1 MNDLKNSA
9 FSIKKIRNVFTPYL
23 FVLPAFLIYGTLV
36 FYPILYSM
44 VLSLYKWD
52 GISAIKEFV
61 GIQNY
66 VYILTKDPVF
76 YLALVNN
83 LKWTIASII
92 IPVTLGLFFALIFNS
107 NKKGF
112 SVFRGA
118 IYFPA
123 TLSLV
128 MIGNIWVWVYD
139 PNLGLISN
147 LTSKITSGSV
157 DFNWLSN
164 PSHALYYVVI
174 AASWGYA
181 GTCMLMFMAGLQSI
195 PTEIFESAKI
205 DGVNRL
211 QKLVYI
217 TLPLI
222 KNTMNVVLVTTFVGA
237 FKVFD
242 IIFVMT
248 NGGPGRATNVLASW
262 SYAQV
267 FTYHDMGRGSAIAWV
282 LALIVFIT
290 SIISNRISSKDQ

>member
-1 MNDLKNSA
+1 
-9 FSIKKIRNVFTPYL
+9 
-23 FVLPAFLIYGTLV
+23 
-36 FYPILYSM
+36 
-44 VLSLYKWD
+44 
-52 GISAIKEFV
+52 
-61 GIQNY
+61 
-66 VYILTKDPVF
+66 
-76 YLALVNN
+76 
-83 LKWTIASII
+83 
-92 IPVTLGLFFALIFNS
+92 
-107 NKKGF
+107 
-112 SVFRGA
+112 
-118 IYFPA
+118 
-123 TLSLV
+123 
-128 MIGNIWVWVYD
+128 
-139 PNLGLISN
+139 
-147 LTSKITSGSV
+147 
-157 DFNWLSN
+157 
-164 PSHALYYVVI
+164 
-174 AASWGYA
+174 
-181 GTCMLMFMAGLQSI
+181 MLMFMAGLQSI